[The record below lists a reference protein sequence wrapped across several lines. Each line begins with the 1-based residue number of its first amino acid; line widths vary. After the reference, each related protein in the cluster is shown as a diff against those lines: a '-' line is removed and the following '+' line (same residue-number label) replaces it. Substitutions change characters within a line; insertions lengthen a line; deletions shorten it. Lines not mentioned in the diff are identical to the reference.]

1 MAAEI
6 SKEKEEGL
14 NLEDYWVLF
23 LSNWYWFVITV
34 IVALIVGVL
43 YIKRTTPMYTE
54 STQLLIKDDEKGSSS
69 NSLQD
74 FKDLGIIKS
83 ATNINNE
90 MLTISAPVMMEETA
104 RRLHLD
110 LQLSVDQSLHKV
122 PLYNDA
128 PISLTFP
135 SKLPEDYTFSF
146 QIELVDGAKAKL
158 SHFAVKDGEV
168 SGETITA
175 ALGTEVN
182 TPAGKLRIDRTPS
195 WNNSFV
201 GRTIYVDKMPLKSV
215 GALYSSRLGVALS
228 DKESTVLNLTLSD
241 EVPDRAKDV
250 LLTLIDVYN
259 EKWVKD
265 KNRMAESTS
274 KFISERLAAITAEL
288 GDVDSRISDYKSS
301 NLLPDIQASLAKDM
315 AQSSKNYDNLLQLTN
330 QLSMARYLRDH
341 LASNKNKNE
350 LMPSNTGI
358 GENGVENLIS
368 EYNKLMLN
376 RISYVENSSENSPT
390 VRDIDLQLASQRTAI
405 LRTLDNAIAQIGQQ
419 IAGLQRSDQDI
430 NSQIASNPRQAKV
443 LESVTRQQKVK
454 EALYIFLLQK
464 REENELSRTYTA
476 WNTSI
481 IQPPTGSSSPTSPK
495 SSIILLASF
504 VIGLVIPGALLFLR
518 ETMSHSV
525 RGRADLE
532 GMKTPLL
539 GEIPALYQKK
549 HWWQRNQNAPRKV
562 MIEDGAKDL
571 INESF
576 RIVRTKLMY
585 FVGNNADGKC
595 KTIMLTSF
603 NPGSGK
609 SFITANLAAT
619 LALNSKRI
627 LAIDLDLRHGSL
639 SHMSNRCGPGA
650 KAGVS
655 AFLGGITDD
664 IDSLIVKSGISEG
677 VDLLPAGIIPPNPTE
692 LLMSPRMAQLI
703 EKMRQQY
710 DYIFFDCP
718 PIEIVADASIIQDFA
733 DISLFVVRAG
743 LLDRRVLPEI
753 DELYKENCYNKLSI
767 LLNGTPYV
775 SGKYGNYKYGY
786 GYAYGY
792 QYGYAHDYDKN

>member
-14 NLEDYWVLF
+14 NLEDYWILF
-23 LSNWYWFVITV
+23 LSNWYWFLITV
-34 IVALIVGVL
+34 VVSLCIGVL
-43 YIKRTTPMYTE
+43 YIKRTTPTYTE
-54 STQLLIKDDEKGSSS
+54 SAQLLIKDEEKGSTNS
-69 NSLQD
+69 NIQD
-74 FKDLGIIKS
+74 FKDLGLIKS

-110 LQLSVDQSLHKV
+110 LQLSVEKSLHKE

-128 PISLTFP
+128 PISLSFP
-135 SKLPEDYTFSF
+135 SELPEDYDFSF
-146 QIELVDGAKAKL
+146 QIELTDNGKAKL
-158 SHFAVKDGEV
+158 SNFVVKGNNVADQN
-168 SGETITA
+168 ITVD
-175 ALGTEVN
+175 LGRIIS
-182 TPAGKLRIDRTPS
+182 TPAGKLQINKTPS
-195 WNNSFV
+195 WNPSFI
-201 GRTIYVDKMPLKSV
+201 GQTIYVSKMPLKAV
-215 GALYSSRLGVALS
+215 GGLYSSRLGVALS
-228 DKESTVLNLTLSD
+228 DKESTVLNLTLTD
-241 EVPDRAKDV
+241 EIPDRAKDI
-250 LLTLIDVYN
+250 LLTLVDVYN
-259 EKWVKD
+259 EKWVQD
-265 KNRMAESTS
+265 KNRIAESTS
-274 KFISERLAAITAEL
+274 KFISERLAAITSEL
-288 GDVDSRISDYKSS
+288 GDVDSRISDYKSE

-330 QLSMARYLRDH
+330 QLSMAKYLRNH
-341 LASNKNKNE
+341 MASNKGKNE

-358 GENGVENLIS
+358 DESGVENLIS

-390 VRDIDLQLASQRTAI
+390 VKDIDRQLASQRTAI

-419 IAGLQRSDQDI
+419 IAGLERSDRSI

-481 IQPPTGSSSPTSPK
+481 IQPPTGSNVPTNPK
-495 SSIILLASF
+495 KGIIMLAAF
-504 VIGLVIPGALLFLR
+504 VIGLVIPGAIIFLR
-518 ETMSHSV
+518 EMLNHSV
-525 RGRADLE
+525 KGRADLD

-539 GEIPALYQKK
+539 GEIPAMYEKK
-549 HWWQRNQNAPRKV
+549 HWWQKSKNAPRKV

-571 INESF
+571 MNESF

-585 FVGNNADGKC
+585 FIGNAESGC

-609 SFITANLAAT
+609 SFIAANLAAT
-619 LALNSKRI
+619 LALGKARV
-627 LAIDLDLRHGSL
+627 LAIDFDLRHGSL
-639 SHMSNRCGPGA
+639 SRMSKVPHTTK

-655 AFLGGITDD
+655 AYLGGITDN
-664 IDSLIVKSGISEG
+664 IDELIVKSGIYDG

-692 LLMSPRMAQLI
+692 LLMSPRMSKLI
-703 EKMRQQY
+703 EKLRGEY

-718 PIEIVADASIIQDFA
+718 PIEIIADASIIKEYA
-733 DISLFVVRAG
+733 EISLFVVRAG

-753 DELYKENCYNKLSI
+753 DELYKENKYNKLSI
-767 LLNGTPYV
+767 ILNGTPYV

-792 QYGYAHDYDKN
+792 QYGYAHDYDKH